1 MDKVK
6 LKHIILILIL
16 ALVIIYIILKNQDLD
31 FYENYNKAI
40 PEPDSVKILNLK

>member
-1 MDKVK
+1 MDKIK
-6 LKHIILILIL
+6 LKYAILILIL
-16 ALVIIYIILKNQDLD
+16 AFVIIFIMLKNQDLD